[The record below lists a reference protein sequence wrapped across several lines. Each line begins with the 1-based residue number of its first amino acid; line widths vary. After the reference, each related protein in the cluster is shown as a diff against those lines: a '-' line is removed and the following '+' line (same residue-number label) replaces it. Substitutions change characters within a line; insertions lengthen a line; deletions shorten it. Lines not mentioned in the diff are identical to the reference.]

1 MGGDRVPPAPAN
13 DGETAV
19 SLFYRIAYRVGLT
32 PWERMP
38 MLPVAEQVSAM
49 FDREENGRQPPY
61 GPALDLG
68 CGTGIWSVKLAARE
82 WEVTGVDIVP
92 KALHTARERARE
104 AGVEVRLVEGDVTA
118 LQAAGVGSGF
128 RWVLDFG
135 TVHGLTQ
142 AQREAVGREVGAVTA
157 ADATLLMYAFAPGRR
172 GPLPRDASRRDIEA
186 AYPGWTV
193 VDEEDFDMSGAPRVF
208 RRANPRWYWL
218 RRD

>member
-1 MGGDRVPPAPAN
+1 M
-13 DGETAV
+13 
-19 SLFYRIAYRVGLT
+19 SLFYKFIYRVGVT

-49 FDREENGRQPPY
+49 FDREEGGRQPPH
-61 GPALDLG
+61 GRALDLG
-68 CGTGIWSVKLAARE
+68 CGTGIWSVDLAARG

-92 KALHTARERARE
+92 RALDTARKRARK
-104 AGVEVRLVEGDVTA
+104 AGVELRLLQGDVTA

-128 RWVLDFG
+128 QLLLDFG

-142 AQREAVGREVGAVTA
+142 GQREAVGREVSAVA
-157 ADATLLMYAFAPGRR
+157 ASDATLLMYAFAPGRR
-172 GPLPRDASRRDIEA
+172 GPLPRGVSRGDIEA

-193 VDEEDFDMSGAPRVF
+193 NDEEAFDLSGSPRVF
-208 RRANPRWYWL
+208 RKSDPRWYRL